1 MQNYCIVQFLGG
13 LKSVRRTLKEISLA
27 MKLLLMLLVCSVGL
41 TYASDGYAQR
51 NSISLNVKN
60 STIEEVLHT
69 IERESG
75 FGFFINSKNLNLNRR
90 VTVSVSDENIF
101 QVLKQVFEGT
111 DIEYKVLDNQIVLT
125 AKETKVAQQKSQTV
139 KGKVIDK
146 SGEPLIGV
154 SIVEKG
160 TTNGTVT
167 DLDGNYTLTV
177 QTANP
182 VLQFSYVGYQKKEL
196 PVSGPVLDVT
206 LEDDSQVLNEVVVT
220 ALGIKKEAKALSYNV
235 QEVKAAD
242 IVGVKD
248 ANFVNSL
255 SGKIA
260 GVVINSSSSGIGGGA
275 KVVMRG
281 AKSLSGNNNALYV
294 IDGIPMPALETTQPN
309 DFMTGMGQSGDGASM
324 INPEDIET
332 MSVLSGAAASALY
345 GSDAANGVIMIT
357 TKKGTKDKLRV
368 SYANN
373 TSFFNP
379 FVTPEFQ
386 NTYGATT
393 GELKSWGQKMGQS
406 SNYDPL
412 DFYQTGWNETNSL
425 TISNGNEKNQTFLS
439 MAATNAAGIVPN
451 NTLDR
456 YNFTI
461 RNTTSMLNDRLRLDL
476 SASYM
481 NVREQNM
488 VSQGQYLNPIVPV

>member
-13 LKSVRRTLKEISLA
+13 LKSLRRTLKEISLA

-90 VTVSVSDENIF
+90 ITVSVSDKNIF

-111 DIEYKVLDNQIVLT
+111 NIEYKILDNQIVLT
-125 AKETKVAQQKSQTV
+125 AKETEVAQQKVQNV
-139 KGKVIDK
+139 KGTVVDK
-146 SGEPLIGV
+146 NGEPLIGV

-182 VLQFSYVGYQKKEL
+182 VLLFSYVGYQKKEL
-196 PVSGPVLDVT
+196 PVVGSVLNVT

-220 ALGIKKEAKALSYNV
+220 ALGIRKEAKALSYNV
-235 QEVKAAD
+235 QEVSASE

-294 IDGIPMPALETTQPN
+294 IDGIPMPSLETTQPD

-357 TKKGTKDKLRV
+357 TKKVRKINSV
-368 SYANN
+368 S
-373 TSFFNP
+373 
-379 FVTPEFQ
+379 VMLITPR
-386 NTYGATT
+386 
-393 GELKSWGQKMGQS
+393 S
-406 SNYDPL
+406 S
-412 DFYQTGWNETNSL
+412 
-425 TISNGNEKNQTFLS
+425 
-439 MAATNAAGIVPN
+439 
-451 NTLDR
+451 
-456 YNFTI
+456 I
-461 RNTTSMLNDRLRLDL
+461 RL
-476 SASYM
+476 
-481 NVREQNM
+481 
-488 VSQGQYLNPIVPV
+488 

>member
-13 LKSVRRTLKEISLA
+13 LKSLRRTLKEISLA

-90 VTVSVSDENIF
+90 ITVSVSDKNIF

-111 DIEYKVLDNQIVLT
+111 NIEYKILDNQIVLT
-125 AKETKVAQQKSQTV
+125 AKETEVAQQKVQNV
-139 KGKVIDK
+139 KGTVVDK
-146 SGEPLIGV
+146 NGEPLIGV

-182 VLQFSYVGYQKKEL
+182 VLLFSYVGYQKKEL
-196 PVSGPVLDVT
+196 PVVGSVLNVT

-220 ALGIKKEAKALSYNV
+220 ALGIRKEAKALSYNV
-235 QEVKAAD
+235 QEVSASE

-275 KVVMRG
+275 KVVMREIG
-281 AKSLSGNNNALYV
+281 RAHV
-294 IDGIPMPALETTQPN
+294 
-309 DFMTGMGQSGDGASM
+309 
-324 INPEDIET
+324 
-332 MSVLSGAAASALY
+332 
-345 GSDAANGVIMIT
+345 
-357 TKKGTKDKLRV
+357 
-368 SYANN
+368 
-373 TSFFNP
+373 
-379 FVTPEFQ
+379 
-386 NTYGATT
+386 
-393 GELKSWGQKMGQS
+393 
-406 SNYDPL
+406 
-412 DFYQTGWNETNSL
+412 
-425 TISNGNEKNQTFLS
+425 
-439 MAATNAAGIVPN
+439 
-451 NTLDR
+451 
-456 YNFTI
+456 
-461 RNTTSMLNDRLRLDL
+461 
-476 SASYM
+476 
-481 NVREQNM
+481 
-488 VSQGQYLNPIVPV
+488 